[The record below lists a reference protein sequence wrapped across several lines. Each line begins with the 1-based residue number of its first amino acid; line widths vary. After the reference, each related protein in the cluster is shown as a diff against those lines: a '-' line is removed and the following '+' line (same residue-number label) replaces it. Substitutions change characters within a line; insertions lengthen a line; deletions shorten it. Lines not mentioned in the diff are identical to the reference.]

1 MTSDDDLLEL
11 ARRFEEQALAEIY
24 DRYNQ
29 GIYRYACRLLG
40 NTDLAEE
47 CVAETFSRM
56 LIALS
61 QGKGPRKYLQAY
73 LYRVAH
79 NWITDQYRRE
89 PQPTLP
95 LEPEFHSNPEP
106 GPDEALTVA
115 SEQQA
120 VRAALAKLTPDQ
132 RQVIVLKYIEGWRN
146 REVAQ
151 ALEKPIGAIKALQH
165 RALNALRRHLDVDN
179 EVLK

>member
-47 CVAETFSRM
+47 CVSETFSRM

-95 LEPEFHSNPEP
+95 LKTEFHSNPGL
-106 GPDEALTVA
+106 GPDEALTA
-115 SEQQA
+115 ANEQQA

-146 REVAQ
+146 REIAQ
-151 ALEKPIGAIKALQH
+151 ALEKPMGAVKALKH
-165 RALNALRRHLDVDN
+165 RAVNALRRHLDVDD